1 MAIVAQLRQLPEA
14 VGRALPVSHHRRL
27 IAVTDVDLKSR
38 LATQAVSEKMSVK
51 DLEAAIATARH
62 SSANGRTARRS
73 GRHAIPAH
81 LKSLRRLPA
90 LVQPL
95 TEAPVTIDDVQLLGV
110 AQMQA
115 LKQHL
120 EEQIQTLMAASD
132 EITAALEE
140 FHDQC

>member
-1 MAIVAQLRQLPEA
+1 
-14 VGRALPVSHHRRL
+14 
-27 IAVTDVDLKSR
+27 
-38 LATQAVSEKMSVK
+38 MSVK